1 MPTAAAKEF
10 VKQNPAVAAITDK
23 TKNDPKVTFA
33 AGIDAAAEKLH
44 CFWEITP
51 AFEQAAAAAAKL
63 DPRTAT
69 AKDVLGTLASH
80 GAGDLF
86 PQFTRDEAGK
96 IAKEGKIP
104 VYASWKDRVRA
115 GTASWDGVLT
125 AAALASFTQDQQA
138 LDDRIRKH
146 L

>member
-1 MPTAAAKEF
+1 MKKNSAPASLRDNTA
-10 VKQNPAVAAITDK
+10 
-23 TKNDPKVTFA
+23 NDPKVTFG
-33 AGIDAAAEKLH
+33 AGVDAKSDRLE
-44 CFWEITP
+44 CFWETTESFGK
-51 AFEQAAAAAAKL
+51 AVAAVARLDAKK
-63 DPRTAT
+63 AT
-69 AKDVLGTLASH
+69 AADVLKTLAAN

-86 PQFTRDEAGK
+86 PQFTAEEAAK
-96 IAKEGKIP
+96 VSKEGKIP

-138 LDDRIRKH
+138 LDDRIARS